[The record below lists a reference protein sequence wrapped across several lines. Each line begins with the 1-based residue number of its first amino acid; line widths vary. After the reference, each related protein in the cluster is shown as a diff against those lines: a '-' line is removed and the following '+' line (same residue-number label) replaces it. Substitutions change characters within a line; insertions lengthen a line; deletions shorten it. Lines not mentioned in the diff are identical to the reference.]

1 MATAE
6 HETTEPIEADEA
18 TDAEAPAEAE
28 KPKKAKKAGKK
39 LKLKSD
45 KPKKGKKEKAE
56 KAEGEEKP
64 KKAKKKAE
72 KADGEEK
79 PKKAKKPAGEKLT
92 LKGPQMKRGMAMNKW
107 EKWLCQHFE
116 ELEEGAEVHNA
127 KLTEAIE
134 PYVKEQGGPEDARR
148 VILNSVRR
156 LVGDGWITRS
166 SRGSYK
172 LTDKVAKL
180 ASEKEAI
187 ATKVKEA
194 REKLNWSTQD
204 IADFLG
210 HPSRGRYGTLE
221 QGRRPMHIWEAHA
234 LSRALGI
241 SIP

>member
-6 HETTEPIEADEA
+6 QETTEATEKTEASE
-18 TDAEAPAEAE
+18 AEAPA
-28 KPKKAKKAGKK
+28 KTKKAKKAGKK

-45 KPKKGKKEKAE
+45 KAE
-56 KAEGEEKP
+56 KPKKP
-64 KKAKKKAE
+64 KKAKPEKAE
-72 KADGEEK
+72 GAEKPKK

-116 ELEEGAEVHNA
+116 EMEEGAEVHNS

-134 PYVKEQGGPEDARR
+134 PYIKEQSGPEDVRR

-172 LTDKVAKL
+172 LTAKVAKL

-187 ATKVKEA
+187 ATRVKEA
-194 REKLNWSTQD
+194 REKLNWSGQD
-204 IADFLG
+204 MADLLG

-221 QGRRPMHIWEAHA
+221 QGRRPMHIWEAYA